1 MFSGMPTHE
10 SLKCSKKCPFLN
22 FVMRVSSHFEW
33 ITAVRN
39 FSSHSIY
46 LPMTLFC
53 AAKSK
58 ETKEVIERR
67 SVTSRCHG
75 ERQKMDRFILAKQ
88 QLCSCIT
95 LFCTFLIRRNCDG
108 EHLNFTRSLYGVCE
122 HGAYIFFFFF
132 QTQIRSLRIQ
142 PQKILPTFNKL
153 NETE

>member
-10 SLKCSKKCPFLN
+10 SLKCSKKCPSLN

-75 ERQKMDRFILAKQ
+75 EQNNNFALASRFFVHFSSVVTATGNILISRARSMEFVNTEHKFSFSFSK
-88 QLCSCIT
+88 LGDGPFGFNPRK
-95 LFCTFLIRRNCDG
+95 FCQ
-108 EHLNFTRSLYGVCE
+108 HLTN
-122 HGAYIFFFFF
+122 
-132 QTQIRSLRIQ
+132 
-142 PQKILPTFNKL
+142 
-153 NETE
+153 

>member
-22 FVMRVSSHFEW
+22 LVMRVSSRFEW

-88 QLCSCIT
+88 QLCTCIT

-108 EHLNFTRSLYGVCE
+108 EHLNFTRPLYGVCE
-122 HGAYIFFFFF
+122 HG
-132 QTQIRSLRIQ
+132 T
-142 PQKILPTFNKL
+142 
-153 NETE
+153 

>member
-75 ERQKMDRFILAKQ
+75 ERQKWRGLYKQNNNFALASRFFVHFSSVVTATGNILISRAR
-88 QLCSCIT
+88 SMEFVNT
-95 LFCTFLIRRNCDG
+95 
-108 EHLNFTRSLYGVCE
+108 EHKFSFSFSKLRYVLSDSTPENF
-122 HGAYIFFFFF
+122 ANI
-132 QTQIRSLRIQ
+132 
-142 PQKILPTFNKL
+142 
-153 NETE
+153 

>member
-1 MFSGMPTHE
+1 MDHCSPQFLISFHLSPDDSFLCSQKYRNQRSNRE
-10 SLKCSKKCPFLN
+10 EKCD
-22 FVMRVSSHFEW
+22 V
-33 ITAVRN
+33 T
-39 FSSHSIY
+39 
-46 LPMTLFC
+46 LPWRT
-53 AAKSK
+53 
-58 ETKEVIERR
+58 TKME
-67 SVTSRCHG
+67 
-75 ERQKMDRFILAKQ
+75 RFILAKQ